1 MTAICAQRT
10 KAVVADCEYA
20 SGIRPGWWQPIRY
33 ALLRWE
39 GLTASST
46 TAALRSTPTQSN
58 GQSARSPSITKNAL
72 FAGCEGGGENSA
84 VIASLIETSK
94 LCGVDSYANLADVL
108 AKIVNGH

>member
-1 MTAICAQRT
+1 
-10 KAVVADCEYA
+10 
-20 SGIRPGWWQPIRY
+20 
-33 ALLRWE
+33 
-39 GLTASST
+39 
-46 TAALRSTPTQSN
+46 LRSTPTQSN

-72 FAGCEGGGENSA
+72 FAGSEGGGENSA

>member
-1 MTAICAQRT
+1 
-10 KAVVADCEYA
+10 V
-20 SGIRPGWWQPIRY
+20 
-33 ALLRWE
+33 
-39 GLTASST
+39 
-46 TAALRSTPTQSN
+46 
-58 GQSARSPSITKNAL
+58 L